1 MSMANTNLMDLRDE
15 IATVKNDITFPAF
28 AGILR
33 VIDETILTR
42 AGGKGV
48 RLYDEIERDCHAF
61 SVLQKRK
68 MAVIARPWT
77 VESAS
82 SSRIDK
88 KAADLVREQLNNM
101 GTPEIDSLDAACA
114 VPSNFDLACVN
125 LLDAILKGYSV
136 GEVMWS
142 TDGTQVVAAEVR
154 ARNQFRFTFDE
165 QYCLKLRTPEHLMLG
180 ISLPGR
186 KFIVHSFGSKD
197 SNPLG
202 LGMGS
207 RLFWPTFFKK
217 NGLIFW
223 LTFLDKFG
231 SPTPIGTYPAGS
243 DDKVKADVLA
253 AVASIAQE
261 AAVALPDNATIKFL
275 EASKS
280 GTVTHEQFAKY
291 MDDQIS
297 EAVLGETMTTS
308 SRGGGGLNAGA
319 HAQVQNEV
327 RLELVK
333 ADADLL
339 SSTLNATLVPWIS
352 RMNYPDAQPPKV
364 WRIIE
369 EVKDLTAQAT
379 RDKTIFQM
387 GFRPTLDYIQDTYGG
402 EWEQLNIQPPT
413 GGTAPTPLPT
423 DPASTDAAAAFAET
437 PDTVQRQTA
446 VMVSGEGSPFK
457 SVLDH
462 VEHLA
467 SSANNLEELKA
478 AIESA
483 YAGLPLD
490 DLRAVMSMGFAAAQ
504 LAGMSDVADGL

>member
-1 MSMANTNLMDLRDE
+1 MANTNLTDLRDE

-77 VESAS
+77 VEAAS
-82 SSRIDK
+82 TSRIDR
-88 KAADLVREQLNNM
+88 KAADIVREQLNNL
-101 GTPEIDSLDAACA
+101 GTPEINSLDAACA
-114 VPSNFDLACVN
+114 VPGNFDLACFN
-125 LLDAILKGYSV
+125 LLDAIIKGYAV

-142 TDGTQVVAAEVR
+142 TDGNSVVAAEVR

-165 QYCLKLRTPEHLMLG
+165 QYCLKLRTPDHLMLG
-180 ISLPGR
+180 IPLPGR

-243 DDKVKADVLA
+243 DEKVQAQVLA
-253 AVASIAQE
+253 AVSSIAQE

-275 EASKS
+275 EVSKS
-280 GTVTHEQFAKY
+280 GSVTHEQFAKY
-291 MDDQIS
+291 MDDQMS

-308 SRGGGGLNAGA
+308 SRGGGGLNAGGQ
-319 HAQVQNEV
+319 AQVQNEV

-339 SSTLNATLVPWIS
+339 SSTLNATLIAWIS
-352 RMNYPDAQPPKV
+352 RLNYPDAQPPKV
-364 WRIIE
+364 WRIVE
-369 EVKDLTAQAT
+369 EAKDLTDQAT
-379 RDKTIFQM
+379 RDKTIFGM
-387 GFRPTLDYIQDTYGG
+387 GFRPTLDYIQDNYGG
-402 EWEQLNIQPPT
+402 EWAELPFQPPT
-413 GGTAPTPLPT
+413 GGTLPT
-423 DPASTDAAAAFAET
+423 ALPSDPATTDAAAAFAEA
-437 PDTVQRQTA
+437 PDTVQRQTS
-446 VMVSGEGSPFK
+446 VMQSSEASPWK

-462 VEHLA
+462 VERLA
-467 SSANNLEELKA
+467 SSAKNLDELKA
-478 AIESA
+478 TIETA
-483 YAGLPLD
+483 YSGLPLD
-490 DLRAVMSMGFAAAQ
+490 DLRAVMSMGFAAAH
-504 LAGMSDVADGL
+504 LAGMVDVRDGN